1 MTDLSTFNTSIES
14 DDLSSFSSSPVE
26 KSVKAEPSD
35 RNVAAQGALL
45 SNTEEKLVETFSAI
59 SDMPDSE
66 RLTAL
71 DNITSEVYA
80 RSVDLS
86 RDLAAQMVLNPDLST
101 EETESLVQAMAGMT
115 QEKPNSMDLM
125 SEQVGLKDNA
135 DEDSV
140 SEDIRL
146 DTVEI
151 SNKVNERLREKQAL
165 LNGNLL
171 STSTDTLAVTADLF
185 EMFIPLT
192 DGLITEQMVIG
203 MRNGS
208 VSDSIQAFTL
218 LGSAKADLR
227 DYYLGLSSNEQVEF
241 EQKLAKVLNE
251 TRGIVFT
258 NDNDLAQKDL
268 FMSIVDGNYYG
279 DFDEVLDNVIGI
291 LDLVGLGFAA
301 KTVKVPGITDKLSK
315 IGRRKVR
322 SGVQP
327 SSPAKVVGEVN
338 PDEARKLQAMAESD
352 NTDEAAKVIHGST
365 REDAVV
371 DSEAPQVQ
379 MDDGSVENKP
389 YDLAKYVREFV
400 HSGRID
406 LDEGE
411 LLSAQRKQ
419 ADRLQR
425 INGVTNRVE
434 LSTTPKFMDDGTTAY
449 QNVYGPADSAYR
461 TPQEGIDNVMF
472 ALRDYGI
479 EESDITILQKV
490 GDEYVPTTLKEYEG
504 KRLLRETVLEDTFT
518 PASKETLDKI
528 REDFILS
535 KKSELM
541 ADVSTRLTRGDRKNL
556 LKEKQDLEN
565 KLSKVEE
572 TPEVLRVGKDISAR
586 RAKQEA
592 QKLSKTLAAEE
603 RAIFLDRIALID
615 EKLKSSKLGQEAEA
629 DLTRLEQGIIPSRFQ
644 SELETLQKEAGTTTK
659 TRRVLPEALR
669 KENFKDDFLMRV
681 DFQHDFDPMDV
692 SWDKLQVKRNFFDR
706 IPYFNRAKKGTSSIQ
721 RHIVDIHSMLDPRI
735 TLGANVAVD
744 RTSAIETALIKNA
757 NQFVEPF
764 KKLPK
769 ERQQALMEV
778 IKNNNFAGKV
788 ASKTKLKADGFDAD
802 EIALLDAWKD
812 SWDQLYHL
820 ENMDLIKSLRAG
832 GYQQFVDKT
841 NSTELIARR
850 VGRPTANKVA
860 KVYDSSTN
868 TVRRITD
875 SELSA
880 LYDQGGGLAQLRTT
894 ERVNGKD
901 FDYVIVQN
909 TENGNYLRDIQ
920 DSDRVLNY
928 REGYYTVR
936 YKDPH
941 IIIKKVKD
949 DEGNVIRTQAVKT
962 APNKADAELAVKNMN
977 RGSDEANVEYGY
989 RDNRD
994 RSVGQMEDDNWQ
1006 IQSTNGRTSQRL
1018 RGERLGTVDTDLTDN
1033 SLGAT
1038 EGPAEALLNS
1048 VRSISR
1054 RTGMRDFIERYKQRF
1069 MNDYDDLMAI
1079 DKASGQKKFPR
1090 SADDFVVNES
1100 TSNKRIADART
1111 NLEYIN
1117 YLENGYRNALDD
1129 SWKALLNGIAD
1140 GLGSIPSPT
1149 KLRELGEK
1157 GVKAEEKIAK
1167 GIKRSEEFVRAT
1179 VDEIQSPTQ
1188 WFKARAFDAYLAL
1201 NPLRQLVVQGHQAT
1215 LLTANFGNYVLS
1227 QRLAKDTM
1235 AIHMAM
1241 IAGDKL
1247 KNVKGLDK
1255 LLGMKAEDALALAE
1269 EYRKTGFDA
1278 AIDRNN
1284 LVENGLDSLVET
1296 GRLKGLKTAQSKV
1309 VGTARKVGFDAG
1321 ERINIMSSW
1330 LAHRNRALEEGKDI
1344 TSKRV
1349 RDEVMAKARNYTF
1362 NMNSAGDMPYNK
1374 NALNLVFQF
1383 MQVPHKAMLQM
1394 TNRALSRAER
1404 AKLAAYNAVVL
1415 PMPVGIGYSIIA
1427 DWEIENEEARDF
1439 IANGLEGY
1447 LFNKAAQL
1455 AFDDDTRVDFS
1466 SLAAV
1471 DPNAPVDLIVGLLT
1485 TDAGEILS
1493 NAPALSLWAGYN
1505 PRAAN
1510 ILTETMKF
1518 VTEPENISLE
1528 ESLALMNTFAS
1539 FSSGYANLSKSYKE
1553 LMVQEY
1559 DRRYNSSGG
1568 ISDMEVTTPE
1578 MFAKSIGF
1586 GSLTEAYNRETK
1598 KHVYQASQEARNDVK
1613 ELYLAQKQMGARRGV
1628 YVDNPEWSQYMLRG
1642 FWAAAD
1648 FSLGMKE
1655 EYMRLMLRDAR
1666 SGDDGVLNLML
1677 NNMNLISEEQL
1688 REAAFGS
1695 NYQEEMDDILQIINE
1710 QKSLGE

>member
-1 MTDLSTFNTSIES
+1 MTDLTTFNTSTAS

-35 RNVAAQGALL
+35 KNVAAQGALL
-45 SNTEEKLVETFSAI
+45 SGTEEKLIDIFTSI

-66 RLTAL
+66 RLAAM
-71 DNITSEVYA
+71 DNITSGVYQQ
-80 RSVDLS
+80 SVDLS
-86 RDLAAQMVLNPDLST
+86 RDLAAQMVLNPDMST
-101 EETESLVQAMAGMT
+101 EDVEAIVQSMAGMT
-115 QEKPNSMDLM
+115 AEKPNSMDLM

-146 DTVEI
+146 DAVEI
-151 SNKVNERLREKQAL
+151 SNRVNQRLREKQAL

-171 STSTDTLAVTADLF
+171 STSKDGLNATADLF

-192 DGLITEQMVIG
+192 DGLITEQMVRG

-208 VSDSIQAFTL
+208 VADSIQAFTL
-218 LGSAKADLR
+218 LGSAKTEMKE
-227 DYYLGLSSNEQVEF
+227 YYLGLSSNDQVAF

-251 TRGIVFT
+251 TRGVVFT
-258 NDNDLAQKDL
+258 NDNDLAQKDI

-279 DFDEVLDNVIGI
+279 DFDKIVDNIAGV
-291 LDLVGLGFAA
+291 LDLVGLGFSA
-301 KTVKVPGITDKLSK
+301 KFIKIPTMTDKLSK
-315 IGRRKVR
+315 VGRRKVR
-322 SGVQP
+322 AEVQP
-327 SSPAKVVGEVN
+327 ASPAKVVGEVN
-338 PDEARKLQAMAESD
+338 PDEARKLQAIAESD
-352 NTDEAAKVIHGST
+352 MTDEAAKVTHGTT
-365 REDAVV
+365 REDAIV

-419 ADRLQR
+419 ASRLQR
-425 INGVTNRVE
+425 INGITNRVE
-434 LSTTPKFMDDGTTAY
+434 LSTTPKFNTDGTTAY

-479 EESDITILQKV
+479 EEADITILQKV

-518 PASKETLDKI
+518 PAPKEVLDKI

-556 LKEKQDLEN
+556 LKERQDLEH
-565 KLSKVEE
+565 KLSRVEE
-572 TPEVLRVGKDISAR
+572 TPEVPRAGKDISAR

-592 QKLSKTLAAEE
+592 QKLPKTLAAEE

-615 EKLKSSKLGQEAEA
+615 ERLKSSKLGQEAEA

-644 SELETLQKEAGTTTK
+644 SELEALQKEAGTTTK

-681 DFQHDFDPMDV
+681 DFQHDFDPMDI

-706 IPYFNRAKKGTSSIQ
+706 IPYFNRAQKGESSVQ

-757 NQFVEPF
+757 EQFVTPF
-764 KKLPK
+764 KKLPQ
-769 ERQQALMEV
+769 ERQTALMEV
-778 IKNNNFAGKV
+778 IKNNNFTGKV
-788 ASKTKLKADGFDAD
+788 ASKTKLIADGFDKD
-802 EIALLDAWKD
+802 EIKLLDAWKD
-812 SWDQLYHL
+812 SWDQIYHL
-820 ENMDLIKSLRAG
+820 ENMDLIKSLKAG
-832 GYQQFVDKT
+832 RYQKFVDSA
-841 NSTELIARR
+841 NGTELIARR
-850 VGRPTANKVA
+850 VGRATANTVA
-860 KVYDSSTN
+860 KAYDSSTN
-868 TVRRITD
+868 TVRRVTD
-875 SELSA
+875 SELTA
-880 LYDQGGGLAQLRTT
+880 LYEQGGGLAQLRST
-894 ERVNGKD
+894 ERTNGTD
-901 FDYVIVQN
+901 FEYVIVQN
-909 TENGNYLRDIQ
+909 SENGNYLRDLN

-941 IIIKKVKD
+941 IIIKKIKD

-962 APNKADAELAVKNMN
+962 APNKVDAELAVKNMN
-977 RGSDEANVEYGY
+977 RGNDEVNVEYGY

-994 RSVGQMEDDNWQ
+994 RTIGQMEDDNWQ

-1054 RTGMRDFIERYKQRF
+1054 RTGMRDYIERYKQRF
-1069 MNDYDDLMAI
+1069 MNDYEDLMVR
-1079 DKASGQKKFPR
+1079 DKASGQFKFPR
-1090 SADDFVVNES
+1090 SADDFNITES

-1117 YLENGYRNALDD
+1117 YLENGYRNSLDD

-1140 GLGSIPSPT
+1140 GLGGAG
-1149 KLRELGEK
+1149 L
-1157 GVKAEEKIAK
+1157 
-1167 GIKRSEEFVRAT
+1167 KRSEEFVRAT

-1201 NPLRQLVVQGHQAT
+1201 NPLRQIVVQGHQAT
-1215 LLTANFGNYVLS
+1215 LLTANFPKYVLS
-1227 QRLAKDTM
+1227 QRLAKDTA

-1241 IAGDKL
+1241 IAGNKL
-1247 KNVKGLDK
+1247 KDVKGLEK
-1255 LLGMKAEDALALAE
+1255 LIGMKAEDALALAE

-1296 GRLKGLKTAQSKV
+1296 GRLKTLKAAQTKI

-1362 NMNSAGDMPYNK
+1362 NMNAAGDMPYNK

-1394 TNRALSRAER
+1394 TNRALSRSER

-1415 PMPVGIGYSIIA
+1415 PLPVGIGYSIIA
-1427 DWEIENEEARDF
+1427 DWEIENEETRDL

-1447 LFNKAAQL
+1447 MFNKMAQL
-1455 AFDDDTRVDFS
+1455 VFDDDTRVDFS
-1466 SLAAV
+1466 SLAAI

-1485 TDAGEILS
+1485 TDLGEVLS

-1505 PRAAN
+1505 PRATN
-1510 ILTETMKF
+1510 IITETMKF
-1518 VTEPENISLE
+1518 VSEPENISVE
-1528 ESLALMNTFAS
+1528 EGLALMNTFAS
-1539 FSSGYANLSKSYKE
+1539 FSSGYTNLSKSYKE

-1568 ISDMEVTTPE
+1568 ISDMEITTPE
-1578 MFAKSIGF
+1578 MFAKSLGF
-1586 GSLTEAYNRETK
+1586 GSLTEAYARETK
-1598 KHVYQASQEARNDVK
+1598 KSVYEASKEARADVK
-1613 ELYLAQKQMGARRGV
+1613 ELYMAQKQMGARRGV

-1642 FWAAAD
+1642 FWSAAD
-1648 FSLGMKE
+1648 FTSGMQE
-1655 EYMRLMLRDAR
+1655 EYMKLMLRDAKN
-1666 SGDDGVLNLML
+1666 GDDGVLNLIINNL
-1677 NNMNLISEEQL
+1677 NYIPEEKI

-1695 NYQEEMDDILQIINE
+1695 NYQKELEDVLQLINE
-1710 QKSLGE
+1710 QKPLGE